1 MTGPLVSV
9 VVPVHDVVDYL
20 DECVGSILLQTHTD
34 LDVVLVDDGSTDG
47 SEALCDAWAARDPRV
62 RVVHQAAQGSSVA
75 RNVGIDTARGEW
87 LTFADSDDVLS
98 PDLVATLLSAVE
110 GTGAEIALGEH
121 VEFESGEEVLFT
133 PGSSVTV
140 SPAAAETMQVMCVRP
155 QWGPVAKLLRR
166 DLLVDGPRFPEGL
179 LHQDLAFT
187 PRVFGRATLVART
200 DAVVYG
206 YRQRRGSVTETVRRV
221 ALSPDLVTIL
231 RGNIELAR
239 KTTATPEFARYLDAY
254 LRHAV
259 RQLERISDADAWRR
273 NEPYVRAC
281 RELLRDHLDEA
292 AATGAVDP
300 VTRATWRL
308 AVRAPRPYAV
318 ASRSVRRLR
327 TAVGARVRATRAP
340 A

>member
-20 DECVGSILLQTHTD
+20 DACVGSIVGQTHTA

-47 SEALCDAWAARDPRV
+47 SEALCDAWAERDLRV

-75 RNVGIDTARGEW
+75 RNVGIDAAHGDW

-98 PDLVATLLSAVE
+98 PDLVAILLAAAV
-110 GTGAEIALGEH
+110 GSGAEIALGEH
-121 VEFESGEEVLFT
+121 VAFEEGEQVAFT
-133 PGSSVTV
+133 PGSTVTV
-140 SPAAAETMQVMCVRP
+140 SPAAVETMQVMCVRP

-206 YRQRRGSVTETVRRV
+206 YRQRRGSVTDTVRRV

-231 RGNIELAR
+231 RGNIDLAR
-239 KTTATPEFARYLDAY
+239 RTTPARDFARYLAAY

-259 RQLERISDADAWRR
+259 RQLERIGDADAWRR

-281 RELLRDHLDEA
+281 RELLRDHLPEA
-292 AATGAVDP
+292 AATGAVHAP
-300 VTRATWRL
+300 TRAAWRL
-308 AVRAPRPYAV
+308 AVTAPRPYAV
-318 ASRSVRRLR
+318 SARSVRRLR
-327 TAVGARVRATRAP
+327 TVVGARVRAVRAR